1 MINLKKS
8 QWFIII
14 LIIISVFTYIRN
26 GRAIS
31 NLYPI
36 KERDYLE
43 SSNINILSESF
54 NEDLPVYKVIYN
66 LYTSDSSINIKL
78 NHKPKSIP
86 VLMYH
91 SINPI
96 STNNLIVPP
105 DEFDAQMKW
114 LKDNNYNPLTLDE
127 LYHWLVHSN
136 ETKENPIVI
145 TFDDGYED
153 NYKYAYP
160 ILKKYQ
166 FNATI
171 FLITDAINKNTV
183 LTESQIKEMYAH
195 NIDFQSHT
203 SNHEELNTKS
213 YNQQIQSI
221 KKSQERINSLINK
234 KSEYLCYPVGK
245 YNKDT
250 LKACNDLGIK
260 LAFTTKPGFIYTNND
275 KYTLRRLR
283 VSPSKNIK
291 SFASLLINESIKN
304 KNNHNENKISNF
316 ENNSSNN
323 KNYNLFNNKEK
334 LLRF

>member
-1 MINLKKS
+1 MINFKKF
-8 QWFIII
+8 QCLIIS
-14 LIIISVFTYIRN
+14 LIIISIFICLGNR
-26 GRAIS
+26 RAIS
-31 NLYPI
+31 NLSPI

-43 SSNINILSESF
+43 NNNINIVSESF
-54 NEDLPVYKVIYN
+54 NEDLPVYKVINN
-66 LYTSDSSINIKL
+66 LYTYNSSINVKL
-78 NHKPKSIP
+78 NYNPKSIP

-96 STNNLIVPP
+96 SSNNLIIPP

-114 LKDNNYNPLTLDE
+114 LKDNNYNPITLDE
-127 LYHWLVHSN
+127 LYHWLVHN
-136 ETKENPIVI
+136 KETKENPIVI

-160 ILKKYQ
+160 ILKKYE

-203 SNHEELNTKS
+203 SDHVELNTKS
-213 YNQQIQSI
+213 YTQQIQTI
-221 KKSQERINSLINK
+221 KKSQERLGNLLNK

-250 LKACNDLGIK
+250 LRACNDLGIK
-260 LAFTTKPGFIYTNND
+260 LAFTTKPGIISKSND
-275 KYTLRRLR
+275 KYTLRR
-283 VSPSKNIK
+283 
-291 SFASLLINESIKN
+291 
-304 KNNHNENKISNF
+304 
-316 ENNSSNN
+316 
-323 KNYNLFNNKEK
+323 
-334 LLRF
+334 